1 MDERKLIYLIN
12 PIAGTRKKEK
22 LRKMIERE
30 TASRG
35 LEYRILPTN
44 PTANYEDIIDLIT
57 TRGYTDVIA
66 VGGDGTVNQVVQA
79 LRHLPVRFGIIPVGS
94 GNGLALAAGISLK
107 PPEALSLPHA

>member
-57 TRGYTDVIA
+57 TRGYTDVIES
-66 VGGDGTVNQVVQA
+66 
-79 LRHLPVRFGIIPVGS
+79 IIS
-94 GNGLALAAGISLK
+94 S
-107 PPEALSLPHA
+107 